1 MLEKTRQADL
11 YIILHVRFQLSMFLF
26 SISKTLRICRLSVGN
41 LEALVKLNFNSQ
53 VARKHTKPKHFV
65 ISEGSCK
72 LNVYVFNEHSL
83 GWLKKGCKQNHLAS
97 SPWFG
102 LISDEASSGL
112 SVNLSTPSVSLSV
125 YNLERFVLGP
135 LVTVAESLY
144 LSWKP

>member
-1 MLEKTRQADL
+1 
-11 YIILHVRFQLSMFLF
+11 MFLF
-26 SISKTLRICRLSVGN
+26 GISKTLRICRLSVGN

-125 YNLERFVLGP
+125 YNLERFVLAP